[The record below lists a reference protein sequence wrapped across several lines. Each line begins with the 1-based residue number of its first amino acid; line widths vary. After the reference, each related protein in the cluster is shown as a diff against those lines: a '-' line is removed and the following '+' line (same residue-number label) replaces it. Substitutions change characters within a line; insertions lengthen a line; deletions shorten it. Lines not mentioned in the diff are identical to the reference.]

1 TLDVVRA
8 STFAAEV
15 SGSPEKAHQYK
26 IPVIGGHSVVTI
38 LPLLSQSQPALPSS
52 LLSDKTKR
60 KALVHQIQFGG
71 DEVVQAKDGAGSAT
85 LSMAYAGF
93 RFAQSLIRTKWL
105 NRSGVVEMAYIYIA
119 NNEHVSTATKGLKY
133 FSVPVELGPDGIQK
147 LLPIGNIDDHEKE
160 MLKACIGE
168 LKGNISKGV
177 DFVNKL

>member
-1 TLDVVRA
+1 A

-15 SGSPEKAHQYK
+15 SGSPEKACQYK
-26 IPVIGGHSVVTI
+26 IPVIGGHSGVTI

-60 KALVHQIQFGG
+60 KALVHLIQFGG

-93 RFAQSLIRTKWL
+93 RFAQSLIRAKWL
-105 NRSGVVEMAYIYIA
+105 NQSGVVEMAYIYVA
-119 NNEHVSTATKGLKY
+119 NNEHVSTATEGLEY
-133 FSVPVELGPDGIQK
+133 FSVPVKLGPDGIQK
-147 LLPIGNIDDHEKE
+147 LLPIGNIDDHKKE